1 MRFKRGTPA
10 MLTVWIQIVLGGAAA
25 LAASPPQLLNYQG
38 VLRDNANAP
47 LNGTFTM
54 VFRLMEGG
62 GGNEILVD
70 SHQGAASGVIVT
82 NGLFNV
88 AIGSGAVTDG
98 TGPGSYTS
106 LGNVF
111 RDYADVLLRIEVNA
125 QVLSPDVPIA
135 SAAYAL
141 NATHFDGLIADQ
153 FVRTDIDDVAFG
165 KIWFSGTP
173 IGSSIGGGPVFVS
186 PASANANDTLL
197 GLAVSFQERFRVD
210 AEGDTFIGPNL
221 HMANGVQMWD
231 NGFGLQIYA
240 GNEDTDDLFLRA
252 GNSSDDGSI
261 TIVGDGLMQ
270 FRSGDGTFS
279 FAGPSGNILLM
290 TGDTFRFQDGLGT
303 DTATLTSGDLTIG
316 NDLRLTDT
324 GLFNQSIISTPNNL
338 QIWAD
343 DQLITIFDADRDDPL
358 SAAEWWHG
366 VGFFSIEQ
374 LAELQSDGDFHI
386 RGTYSN
392 NVAFDLAESFVSTEP
407 MEPGDVVS
415 VDPSRP
421 DAVRRSA
428 GSEDR
433 AVIGVVSTRPGF
445 LLGGVPFD
453 AGAMRAA
460 WGEAVHDEFQTARA
474 ELRERVLSNHGNL
487 RADLEAAHLAHTAS
501 PVPEKDASDLVNRLE
516 SDLEGLALEMFHKER
531 FVPVAL
537 AGRVPVKV
545 DAWYGSIQ
553 VGDLLTSS
561 PTPGHAMR
569 ADDPRPGTVIG
580 KALEAL
586 ESGTG
591 KISVLVMLR

>member
-10 MLTVWIQIVLGGAAA
+10 MLTVWILIVLGGAAA

-47 LNGTFTM
+47 LNGTFEM
-54 VFRLMEGG
+54 VFRLIAGG
-62 GGNEILVD
+62 GGGEILVD

-111 RDYADVLLRIEVNA
+111 RDYADVLLRIEVNG

-141 NATHFDGLIADQ
+141 NAAHFDGLIADQ

-197 GLAVSFQERFRVD
+197 GLAVSFQQRFRVD

-270 FRSGDGTFS
+270 FRSGNDTFS
-279 FAGPSGNILLM
+279 FVGMFGNTGTLLSNNQGM
-290 TGDTFRFQDGLGT
+290 VL
-303 DTATLTSGDLTIG
+303 TAG
-316 NDLRLTDT
+316 NDDTDNLVLRAGNDDND
-324 GLFNQSIISTPNNL
+324 GSIIIDGGSGMELHT
-338 QIWAD
+338 D
-343 DQLITIFDADRDDPL
+343 DYMFVFFDNDGDNSLAN
-358 SAAEWWHG
+358 AQWFHG
-366 VGFFSIEQ
+366 TGPFTSEQ
-374 LAELQSDGDFHI
+374 LAQLQSDGDFLI

-407 MEPGDVVS
+407 MEPGDLVS

-421 DAVRRSA
+421 DAVHRSA

-460 WGEAVHDEFQTARA
+460 WGEAVHEEFQAARA

-501 PVPEKDASDLVNRLE
+501 PVPEKDAADRVNRLE
-516 SDLEGLALEMFHKER
+516 NDLEGLALEMFHRER